1 MKKGSILMVA
11 ALTAA
16 LLGGCGGK
24 TAGGDT
30 GQSNTVKDSAATA
43 ENEITTEVKKD
54 GEEEPV
60 TLRFA
65 WWGSDARHEATLKAI
80 ERYCELN
87 PGVTIE
93 GEYQGYDGYL
103 QKLST
108 QMAGK
113 TEPDL
118 LQLDYIW
125 YPELKSQGDIFVD
138 LGQMENV
145 DLSVYSESVLKDY
158 CSIDGKVISLPMG
171 STGVGVLMNK
181 EFFDKHGL
189 SADTDW
195 TWDKIIEEGMKIHAE
210 SPDDYLLSIESSSL
224 SGFVLDSYIYS
235 KTGAYV
241 VNDGQDKVIASK
253 EDLTEAFQVM
263 KDLFDSGAAQPLG
276 EASLF
281 KGQQEQNPKW
291 INAEMGMTID
301 NAATVGKYKAAL
313 DEGSFAVGMPP
324 YVKNG
329 DNRSIR
335 FKPSMVL
342 AVSNRSKNAGVAA
355 DFANW
360 MMTDPEAVRILGTQ
374 RSIPTS
380 DAALKILQEN
390 NEVDPEVAY
399 ICEATLKDP
408 APPEPLVLSNTEVGD
423 AMTDICEQLIYG
435 QLTPEQAADQFI
447 TDIQAKLDQLG
458 AAE

>member
-1 MKKGSILMVA
+1 MVA
-11 ALTAA
+11 ALTMA
-16 LLGGCGGK
+16 LLCGCGAGAGNST
-24 TAGGDT
+24 TAGTTAQADAKEETAADT
-30 GQSNTVKDSAATA
+30 KGETADSSVKES
-43 ENEITTEVKKD
+43 
-54 GEEEPV
+54 GEEPV

-80 ERYCELN
+80 ERYCELHPN
-87 PGVTIE
+87 VTIE

-125 YPELKSQGDIFVD
+125 YPELKAQGDIFVD
-138 LGQMENV
+138 LSQMPGV
-145 DLSVYSESVLKDY
+145 DLSVYSQSVLEDY

-189 SADTDW
+189 SVDTEW
-195 TWDKIIEEGMKIHAE
+195 TWNKIIEEGSRIHAE
-210 SPDDYLLSIESSSL
+210 ASGDYLLSIESSSL

-235 KTGAYV
+235 KTGNYV
-241 VNDGQDKVIASK
+241 VNETQDKVIASK

-263 KDLFDSGAAQPLG
+263 KELFDSGAAQPLG

-301 NAATVGKYKAAL
+301 NAATIGKYKAAL
-313 DEGSFAVGMPP
+313 AEGSFAAGRPP
-324 YVKNG
+324 YVEGG

-342 AVSNRSKNAGVAA
+342 AVSNRSKHAEVAA

-360 MMTDPEAVRILGTQ
+360 MMTDTEAVRILGTQ

-380 DAALKILQEN
+380 EAALKILQDN
-390 NEVDPEVAY
+390 NEVDPDVAY
-399 ICEATLKDP
+399 LCEETLKDP
-408 APPEPLVLSNTEVGD
+408 APPEPLVISNTEVSD
-423 AMTDICEQLIYG
+423 AMMDICEQLIYD
-435 QLTPEQAADQFI
+435 QLTPGQAAEQFI
-447 TDIQAKLDQLG
+447 ADIQAKLDKL

>member
-1 MKKGSILMVA
+1 MVA
-11 ALTAA
+11 AFTAV

-24 TAGGDT
+24 APAENSGSSDPVKETVTTAGNVT
-30 GQSNTVKDSAATA
+30 TA
-43 ENEITTEVKKD
+43 EAEKS
-54 GEEEPV
+54 GEGEPV

-138 LGQMENV
+138 LGQMEQV
-145 DLSVYSESVLKDY
+145 DLSVYSESILKDY
-158 CSIDGKVISLPMG
+158 CSMDGKVISLPMG

-181 EFFDKHGL
+181 EFFEKHGL
-189 SADTDW
+189 SADTEW
-195 TWDKIIEEGMKIHAE
+195 TWDKIIEEGTKIHAE
-210 SPDDYLLSIESSSL
+210 SPNDYLLSIESSSL
-224 SGFVLDSYIYS
+224 NGFVLDSYIYS

-241 VNDGQDKVIASK
+241 VNEAQDQVIASK

-301 NAATVGKYKAAL
+301 NAATIGKYKAAL
-313 DEGSFAVGMPP
+313 DEGSFAVGLPP
-324 YVKNG
+324 YVKGG

-342 AVSNRSKNAGVAA
+342 AVSNRSRNPEVAA

-380 DAALKILQEN
+380 DSALKILQEN
-390 NEVDPEVAY
+390 GEVDPEVAY

-435 QLTPEQAADQFI
+435 QLTPEQAADQFAA
-447 TDIQAKLDQLG
+447 DIQAKLDQLG
-458 AAE
+458 TAE